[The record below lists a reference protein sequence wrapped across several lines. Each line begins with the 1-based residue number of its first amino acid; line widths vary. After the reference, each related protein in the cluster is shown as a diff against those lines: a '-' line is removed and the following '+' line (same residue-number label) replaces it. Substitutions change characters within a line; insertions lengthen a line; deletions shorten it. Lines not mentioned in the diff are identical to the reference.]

1 MLIRLLF
8 IGIFFSC
15 STESYKWYKGNL
27 YEALS
32 LIQGTDKIILLDFY
46 ADGWG
51 GCVRLDAETLSNQ
64 EVIQF
69 SNQNLVSLKLTP
81 WEKKEDSD
89 LLEKYNG
96 RTIPLLIF
104 LNNKKEEI
112 DRILGFYP
120 AAEYL
125 DMIKNI
131 YNGND
136 TYLSLK
142 EKYQEG
148 ESNSL
153 ILSKL
158 AMKCSDNR
166 EPDFCRDIYTQ
177 IINTSNIIDEDILF
191 KAELFFASEKLS
203 SGDIQSITDLLDKY
217 KNTDKALDLYS
228 LAIQHFAVLGE
239 IASEAKYYKE
249 MSDTFKDNPSLL
261 NGYAWRM
268 TELGLN
274 LEDAL
279 EKSILAIDI
288 ADDIKLKS
296 YILDTKAELL
306 WLLGRIQE
314 AINTINL
321 AIEIDPN
328 SDYFKEQKQ
337 KFKDF

>member
-1 MLIRLLF
+1 M
-8 IGIFFSC
+8 
-15 STESYKWYKGNL
+15 
-27 YEALS
+27 
-32 LIQGTDKIILLDFY
+32 
-46 ADGWG
+46 
-51 GCVRLDAETLSNQ
+51 
-64 EVIQF
+64 
-69 SNQNLVSLKLTP
+69 
-81 WEKKEDSD
+81 
-89 LLEKYNG
+89 
-96 RTIPLLIF
+96 
-104 LNNKKEEI
+104 
-112 DRILGFYP
+112 
-120 AAEYL
+120 
-125 DMIKNI
+125 
-131 YNGND
+131 
-136 TYLSLK
+136 K

-148 ESNSL
+148 ESNSS

-166 EPDFCRDIYTQ
+166 EPDFCRDIYTK
-177 IINTSNIIDEDILF
+177 IINTSNITDKDILF

-203 SGDIQSITDLLDKY
+203 SGDIQSTTDLLDKY

-288 ADDIKLKS
+288 TDDIKLKS

-328 SDYFKEQKQ
+328 SDYFQEQKQ

>member
-1 MLIRLLF
+1 MLIRLLAICLF
-8 IGIFFSC
+8 LSC
-15 STESYKWYKGNL
+15 SSESYKWYKGNL
-27 YEALS
+27 DEALS

-51 GCVRLDAETLSNQ
+51 GCIRLDAETLSNQ

-89 LLEKYNG
+89 LLDKYNG
-96 RTIPLLIF
+96 GPIPLLIF

-120 AAEYL
+120 VVEYL

-142 EKYQEG
+142 TKYRQG
-148 ESNSL
+148 ETDSST
-153 ILSKL
+153 LSKL
-158 AMKCSDNR
+158 AIKCSDNR
-166 EPDFCRDIYTQ
+166 EPDFCRDIYTE
-177 IINTSNIIDEDILF
+177 IINTSNITDEDILF
-191 KAELFFASEKLS
+191 EAELFFASDKLS
-203 SGDIQSITDLLDKY
+203 SGDIKSIIDLLDKY
-217 KNTDKALDLYS
+217 KSTDKVLDLYL
-228 LAIQHFAVLGE
+228 LAIQHFAGLGE

-249 MSDTFKDNPSLL
+249 MTDIFKDNPSIL
-261 NGYAWRM
+261 NGYSWRM

-274 LEDAL
+274 LDDAL
-279 EKSILAIDI
+279 QKCTLAIEMAQDM
-288 ADDIKLKS
+288 KLKS

-306 WLLGRIQE
+306 WLLERNEE
-314 AINTINL
+314 AIDAINL

-337 KFKDF
+337 KFKDS